1 MFIDLTTL
9 PTAARFGRADMNLN
23 LKHCHLIVRSSEPR
37 RLGRA
42 RIYKH
47 GTPNGVKTK
56 TRRHSQKPKAKDQ
69 IETRNGFTP
78 TP

>member
-9 PTAARFGRADMNLN
+9 HTAARFGRADMNLN
-23 LKHCHLIVRSSEPR
+23 LKHYHLIVRSSEPR
-37 RLGRA
+37 HLQRA

-56 TRRHSQKPKAKDQ
+56 TRRHSQRPKANDQ
-69 IETRNGFTP
+69 V
-78 TP
+78 